1 MARRKRADK
10 QRLRQQLA
18 HTAQQ
23 LRAKEEQCR
32 RQQSEIDRLR
42 CEAVKREALVGWL
55 KARNAAVVEEL
66 NERKAR
72 GCR

>member
-23 LRAKEEQCR
+23 LRNKEDQCR
-32 RQQSEIDRLR
+32 RQQSDIDRMR
-42 CEAVKREALVGWL
+42 CEAVKREALVEWL
-55 KARNAAVVEEL
+55 KERNAKVVEEL

-72 GCR
+72 DRR